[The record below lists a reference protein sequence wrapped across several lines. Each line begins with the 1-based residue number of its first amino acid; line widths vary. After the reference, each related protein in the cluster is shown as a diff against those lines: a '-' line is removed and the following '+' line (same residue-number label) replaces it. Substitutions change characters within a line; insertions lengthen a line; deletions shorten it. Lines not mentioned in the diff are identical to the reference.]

1 MNREEAFLHDLRER
15 PDDDLTRLAY
25 ADWLEEQDDPR
36 GRYLRVEVE
45 LSRLTEDVAR
55 YATLETE
62 LQDLRGQ
69 IEPEWQEQVG
79 KRYDVV
85 LRAYAGRYELKI
97 PVIKAVRELLHC
109 GLREAIDILEG
120 RAWPVTVLEGVS
132 RQQAEQAREHL
143 RYARGEKVTEVE
155 LVVNTSGRRA
165 ARPAVAP
172 APSAPQAGPFD
183 LYLHSYLP
191 DSKIFTIKVIR
202 ELTGLGLKEAK
213 DLSEA
218 KLPAQIVSGLTREQA
233 DAAVARF
240 EKRAVVEARP
250 ASGGLPAPA
259 LPQGLFAAPAPAGGL
274 DLYLCSYPPQD
285 KIYVIKAIREV
296 TNLGLRDA
304 KDLSERPL
312 PVCLGEGLSAERVE
326 WAVARFEGKAT
337 LEARPG
343 KGSAATA
350 GPAAPVTGRQ
360 SLVLLS
366 YPPARKIAVIKL
378 IREWTGLG
386 LYEAKCLSE
395 AKLPVTVCELEA
407 GRAEQARRA
416 FAELAEVELRPVG
429 G

>member
-1 MNREEAFLHDLRER
+1 MNREEAFLLDLRER

-69 IEPEWQEQVG
+69 IEPEWLEQAG

-85 LRAYAGRYELKI
+85 LSAYTGPYENKI
-97 PVIKAVRELLHC
+97 SVIKAMRELLHC
-109 GLREAIDILEG
+109 ELREAMLLVEG

-132 RQQAEQAREHL
+132 RQAAEQGREHL
-143 RYARGEKVTEVE
+143 RYARGEKITEVE
-155 LVVNTSGRRA
+155 LIVNTSGRRA
-165 ARPAVAP
+165 VGAVGAP
-172 APSAPQAGPFD
+172 APSALEAGPFD
-183 LYLHSYLP
+183 LYLCSYQP
-191 DSKIFTIKVIR
+191 DSKIFAIKIIR

-218 KLPAQIVSGLTREQA
+218 PPPPVRIASGLSREQA

-240 EKRAVVEARP
+240 EKRAVVVVVPAANAFEALFSP
-250 ASGGLPAPA
+250 PAPA
-259 LPQGLFAAPAPAGGL
+259 PGL
-274 DLYLCSYPPQD
+274 DLYLCSYPPQY
-285 KIYVIKAIREV
+285 KINLIKAIREV

-312 PVCLGEGLSAERVE
+312 PVCLGEGLSPERVE
-326 WAVARFEGKAT
+326 WAVARFEGKAR

-343 KGSAATA
+343 KGSAPAARPAA

-360 SLVLLS
+360 ALVLRS
-366 YPPARKIAVIKL
+366 YPPTYKINVIKL

-386 LYEAKCLSE
+386 LREAKDLSE
-395 AKLPVTVCELEA
+395 AKLPVTVCELTPE
-407 GRAEQARRA
+407 RAELARRA
-416 FAELAEVELRPVG
+416 FSAFAEVELRPVEA
-429 G
+429 